1 MKKNT
6 SKGFTLV
13 ELLVVIAIIGILIGL
28 LLPAVQAAREAA
40 RRMKCTNN
48 LKQLALALATY
59 SEANQE
65 SFPAGL
71 AGFYHLKPIIGYA
84 IPLLPFMEQNPTYDA
99 IVAYCDAVKANDNQG
114 EYAAVDLFFEMNEP
128 GGFDIKELQDDV
140 HATLGSPISA
150 FACPSDGNTKNT
162 TSAKGSYDNTDH
174 RFSKNSYVGCMGD
187 AMWGQN
193 AFPKGSGVW
202 AHPYAVDEGQDYTV
216 SGVTSRGT
224 FMPRFWHSISSM
236 SDGTSNTIVFSETVV
251 ADSENLTDENFSEV
265 KGGLSTFENEGYLGS
280 KTNDG
285 YTVDPSYCLKNGRNP
300 NDRTQVAK
308 STPGGRGLVFFLG
321 YGSESRFNTILPPN
335 SPSCANRANG
345 TTDEQVGASWGVIA
359 AQSNHNGGVNCAMG
373 DGSVR
378 FVTDNVD
385 CTSNNESGYDVNT
398 SHTYRTSGASLYGVW
413 GAMGTPAGGESKS
426 L

>member
-99 IVAYCDAVKANDNQG
+99 IVAYCDAVKAQSAEDFIG
-114 EYAAVDLFFEMNEP
+114 TDLFFELNAAYET
-128 GGFDIKELQDDV
+128 DLTELRDDV
-140 HATLGSPISA
+140 VATLGSPISA

-162 TSAKGSYDNTDH
+162 TSAGGHS
-174 RFSKNSYVGCMGD
+174 FSKSSYVGCMGD
-187 AMWGQN
+187 AMIGQN
-193 AFPKGSGVW
+193 AFSGSHGTW
-202 AHPYAVDEGQDYTV
+202 QYDYAVDEGKDVVV

-224 FMPRFWHSISSM
+224 FMPKFWHSISSM

-251 ADSENLTDENFSEV
+251 ADCDSLTDDFTEV
-265 KGGLSTFENEGYLGS
+265 KGGLAQVTIGS
-280 KTNDG
+280 NDQNSNFN
-285 YTVDPSYCLKNGRNP
+285 PAACLQDGRNKD
-300 NDRTQVAK
+300 DRTQVSS
-308 STPGGRGLVFFLG
+308 STPGGRGLIFYLG

-335 SPSCANRANG
+335 SPSCANNPNDA
-345 TTDEQVGASWGVIA
+345 EVEYVGASWGVIA
-359 AQSNHNGGVNCAMG
+359 AQSNHNGGVNCALG

-385 CTSNNESGYDVNT
+385 CTSNNESGYDINT
-398 SHTYRTSGASLYGVW
+398 SHHYKISGASLYGVW

>member
-59 SEANQE
+59 SDANQE

-99 IVAYCDAVKANDNQG
+99 IVAYCDAVKAQSAEDFIG
-114 EYAAVDLFFEMNEP
+114 SDLFFEL
-128 GGFDIKELQDDV
+128 DAAYDTDLTDLRDDV
-140 HATLGSPISA
+140 IATLGSPISA

-162 TSAKGSYDNTDH
+162 TSAGGHS
-174 RFSKNSYVGCMGD
+174 FSKSSYVGCMGD
-187 AMWGQN
+187 AMIGQN
-193 AFPKGSGVW
+193 AFSGSHGTW
-202 AHPYAVDEGQDYTV
+202 QYDYAVDEGKDVVV

-224 FMPRFWHSISSM
+224 FMPKFWHSISSM

-251 ADSENLTDENFSEV
+251 ADCDSLTDDFSEV
-265 KGGLSTFENEGYLGS
+265 KGGLAQVTIGS
-280 KTNDG
+280 NDPKSD
-285 YTVDPSYCLKNGRNP
+285 VNPSACLQNGRNSD
-300 NDRTQVAK
+300 DRTQVSS
-308 STPGGRGLVFFLG
+308 STPGGRGLVFYLG

-335 SPSCANRANG
+335 SPSCANNQNG
-345 TTDEQVGASWGVIA
+345 TTVEQVGASWGVIS
-359 AQSNHNGGVNCAMG
+359 AQSNHNGGVNCALG

-385 CTSNNESGYDVNT
+385 CTSNNESGYDINT
-398 SHTYRTSGASLYGVW
+398 SHHYKISGASLYGVW

>member
-59 SEANQE
+59 SDANQE
-65 SFPAGL
+65 HFPAGL

-99 IVAYCDAVKANDNQG
+99 IVAYCDAVKAQSDEDFIG
-114 EYAAVDLFFEMNEP
+114 SDLFFEL
-128 GGFDIKELQDDV
+128 DAAYDTDLTELRNDV
-140 HATLGSPISA
+140 VATLGSPISA
-150 FACPSDGNTKNT
+150 FACPSDGNAKNT
-162 TSAKGSYDNTDH
+162 TSAGGHS
-174 RFSKNSYVGCMGD
+174 FSKSSYVGCMGD
-187 AMWGQN
+187 AMVGQN
-193 AFPKGSGVW
+193 AFTGSHGTW
-202 AHPYAVDEGQDYTV
+202 QYDYAVDEGKDVVV
-216 SGVTSRGT
+216 SGVSSRGT
-224 FMPRFWHSISSM
+224 FMPKFWQSISSM

-251 ADSENLTDENFSEV
+251 ADCDSLTDDFSEV
-265 KGGLSTFENEGYLGS
+265 KGGLAQVNIGS
-280 KTNDG
+280 NSADTDVN
-285 YTVDPSYCLKNGRNP
+285 PAACLQNGRKSD
-300 NDRTQVAK
+300 DRTQVSS
-308 STPGGRGLVFFLG
+308 STPGGRGLVFYLG

-335 SPSCANRANG
+335 SPSCANNSNG
-345 TTDEQVGASWGVIA
+345 TTVEQVGASWGVIA
-359 AQSNHNGGVNCAMG
+359 AQSNHNGGVNCALG

-398 SHTYRTSGASLYGVW
+398 SHRYKISGASLYGVW
-413 GAMGTPAGGESKS
+413 GAMGTPSGGESKS